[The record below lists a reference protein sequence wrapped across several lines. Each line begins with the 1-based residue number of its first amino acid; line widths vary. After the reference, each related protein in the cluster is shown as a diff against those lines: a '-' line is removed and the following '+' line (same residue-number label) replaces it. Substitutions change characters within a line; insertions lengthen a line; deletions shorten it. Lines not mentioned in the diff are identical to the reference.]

1 MIMEELRRIAG
12 KEHFTRADLP
22 ASGPLTVC
30 EAVGRPWVR
39 VRFARTWR
47 IIATKAGIPANIQNR
62 DSRPGAATEVDIAS
76 APREKTQRLLGHSR
90 GETMASIC
98 GRSLRCR
105 ASWRACG
112 RERRKP

>member
-39 VRFARTWR
+39 VRFASQRTAGED
-47 IIATKAGIPANIQNR
+47 ATPAR
-62 DSRPGAATEVDIAS
+62 PLSR
-76 APREKTQRLLGHSR
+76 
-90 GETMASIC
+90 
-98 GRSLRCR
+98 
-105 ASWRACG
+105 
-112 RERRKP
+112 